1 MAKKLTAPT
10 RARRLK
16 RALLASAACAVA
28 TGAIAQVT
36 APAPPLRLRSDY
48 FGYAASV
55 SPRVSYSDNID
66 LAPKGLEDD
75 EIIVSNLF
83 TGAAIVSTR
92 RFTGI
97 ISGDLDLSYLTNDG
111 DFNVNQR
118 IAAASTFTVADNLFY
133 VDLAGSTSRQLLGEN
148 ARFSQNINAARG
160 QRADVHSYAVSPY
173 FYHEFSDE
181 SSAQLRY
188 RFSQVFIDDDN
199 AGANPFGGDFLND
212 SRSHEV
218 IASYNTGQAFERIRL
233 TLTAYGNQTVE
244 DGSII
249 FPRLEYQQGSL
260 MSEAQFALN
269 STFSLT
275 GAVGYDEIDTETT
288 PAFFNDDDLS
298 GIFWRAGFAARPG
311 RRTDIRVEYGQR
323 YDDDFIDAAI
333 SYRLSEH
340 VSFSAGASQS
350 FETRAQQINAA
361 FFEQQRSTLDF
372 ADALREGAELS
383 PATVIEMANRYASPG
398 YQAQVTGIGISKN
411 AYGQLRVAYDRTELA
426 ATASYQDTDFGFR
439 QNKSIG
445 ANLDAR
451 RELSRRVTVYGGMFY
466 RQSEVTIDQA
476 TCIASPFLFGFD
488 VTAPLFDPVAACL
501 DFAFENGKTNTIG
514 GRLGG
519 AYRIY
524 ENLSAFAEYAHTNR
538 FADSPLLEYSENA
551 VTAGVI
557 LDF

>member
-1 MAKKLTAPT
+1 MAKKLTAT
-10 RARRLK
+10 ARARRIRK
-16 RALLASAACAVA
+16 ALLASAACAAA

-36 APAPPLRLRSDY
+36 SPAPPLRLRSDY

-55 SPRVSYSDNID
+55 SPRVSYTDNID
-66 LAPKGLEDD
+66 LLPDGLEDD
-75 EIIVSNLF
+75 ELIVSNLF
-83 TGAAIVSTR
+83 TGAAIFSTR

-97 ISGDLDLSYLTNDG
+97 ISGDLDLSYLTGNS

-118 IAAASTFTVADNLFY
+118 ISAASTLTVADNLAYIDF
-133 VDLAGSTSRQLLGEN
+133 AGSTSRQLLGEN

-173 FYHEFSDE
+173 LYHEFADQ

-199 AGANPFGGDFLND
+199 SGANPFGGDFLND

-218 IASYNTGQAFERIRL
+218 IASYNTGQAFERVRV

-249 FPRLEYQQGSL
+249 FPRFEYEQGAL
-260 MSEAQFALN
+260 MAEAEFALN
-269 STFSLT
+269 STFSLV
-275 GAVGYDEIDTETT
+275 GAIGWDEIDTETT
-288 PAFFNDDDLS
+288 PAFFNDDDIS
-298 GIFWRAGFAARPG
+298 GVFWRAGFAARPG
-311 RRTDIRVEYGQR
+311 RRTEIRVEYGKR
-323 YDDDFIDAAI
+323 YDDDFIDADI
-333 SYRLSEH
+333 SYRMSEH
-340 VSFSAGASQS
+340 VFFNAGASQT
-350 FETRAQQINAA
+350 FETRAQQINSA
-361 FFEQQRSTLDF
+361 FFEQQRSTLQF

-383 PATVIEMANRYASPG
+383 PAAVIEMANRYASPRN
-398 YQAQVTGIGISKN
+398 YSQVTGLGVSKN
-411 AYGQLRVAYDRTELA
+411 AYGQLRAAYERTDLSL
-426 ATASYQDTDFGFR
+426 TGYYQDTDFGFR
-439 QNKSIG
+439 ENKSIG

-451 RELSRRVTVYGGMFY
+451 RDLSRRVSAYGGLFW

-476 TCIASPFLFGFD
+476 TCNASPFLFGFD
-488 VTAPLFDPVAACL
+488 VTDPAFDPVAACL
-501 DFAFENGKTNTIG
+501 DFAFENGKTNTLG
-514 GRLGG
+514 GRVGG

-524 ENLSAFAEYAHTNR
+524 ENLSAFAEFAHTER

-551 VTAGVI
+551 ATAGII